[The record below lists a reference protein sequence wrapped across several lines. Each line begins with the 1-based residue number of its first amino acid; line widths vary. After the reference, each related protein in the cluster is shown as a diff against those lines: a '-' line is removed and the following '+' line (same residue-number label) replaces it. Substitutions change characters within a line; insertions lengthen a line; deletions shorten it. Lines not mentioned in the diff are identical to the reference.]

1 MDMHNDR
8 NTHDDELF
16 PKKLYLGT
24 LVECLVAFFAATFC
38 VALFFS
44 HLGGHWVIPG
54 VILLALYVF
63 VLGICIRMIVK
74 RLSVAAM
81 MLITPIVP
89 LVALLLIVMLI
100 SLLQHWN

>member
-1 MDMHNDR
+1 
-8 NTHDDELF
+8 
-16 PKKLYLGT
+16 
-24 LVECLVAFFAATFC
+24 VIAFFAATFC
-38 VALFFS
+38 VAMFFS

-54 VILLALYVF
+54 VIMLALYVF
-63 VLGICIRMIVK
+63 VLGVCIRMIVK

-100 SLLQHWN
+100 PLLQRLN